1 MAKKPATKKPEP
13 RIAEG
18 AGAASASRDTSR
30 AAVVELAMSD
40 AIAKAIA
47 DGVSDPAEQ
56 RKRMMAAR
64 EEALKG

>member
-1 MAKKPATKKPEP
+1 MAARKKAAKDEP
-13 RIAEG
+13 NIAAG
-18 AGAASASRDTSR
+18 AGAASVSRDKSR
-30 AAVVELAMSD
+30 AAAVELAMSD